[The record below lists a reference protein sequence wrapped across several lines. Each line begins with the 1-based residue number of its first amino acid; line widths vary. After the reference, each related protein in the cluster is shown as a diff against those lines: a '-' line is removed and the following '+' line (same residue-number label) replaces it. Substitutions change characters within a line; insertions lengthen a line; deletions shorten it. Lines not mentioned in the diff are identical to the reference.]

1 MKRKCIDGAIMM
13 ADFSKA
19 FDVID
24 INFVSSC
31 LEKNNFGTVFQ
42 SWIKILY
49 TDIRSSVL
57 VNGWISESFSIQRG
71 VRQGCPLSALLFVL
85 AAELLSNRIRN
96 NKSITGISVLKPEE
110 NCEVKLL
117 QYADDTL
124 FFVSDKR
131 SLEIINEEL
140 ELFGS
145 VAGPKLNKT
154 KTAVMWLGD
163 INSKWSLNDLGLS
176 WTDAPTKYLGFYIS
190 PSMDK
195 ARTLNWENKLT
206 KLQRLL
212 DNWRKRKLTLF
223 GRITIVKTLALS
235 QIVHILMVDTIPEK
249 ILKRLNCLI
258 YTFIW
263 QTKIEKVKRSFHD
276 QAV

>member
-1 MKRKCIDGAIMM
+1 M
-13 ADFSKA
+13 
-19 FDVID
+19 
-24 INFVSSC
+24 
-31 LEKNNFGTVFQ
+31 
-42 SWIKILY
+42 
-49 TDIRSSVL
+49 
-57 VNGWISESFSIQRG
+57 
-71 VRQGCPLSALLFVL
+71 
-85 AAELLSNRIRN
+85 
-96 NKSITGISVLKPEE
+96 
-110 NCEVKLL
+110 

-140 ELFGS
+140 ELYGN

-176 WTDAPTKYLGFYIS
+176 WTDAPTKYLGFYSS

-249 ILKRLNCLI
+249 ILKRLYKLFNI
-258 YTFIW
+258 YIYLAN
-263 QTKIEKVKRSFHD
+263 KN
-276 QAV
+276 